1 VGDLPVAQ
9 VEQAFQR
16 YFNVKA
22 TKRLAKRKPAS
33 LYKPM
38 QKQLLRPVKQAKCAI
53 GRPAYPIHHPDRIP
67 FFLLVN
73 MLGGPGMNSRLNMAL
88 REKHGYVYSIEA
100 HYMSYSDTGMFAV
113 FFGTKPSKLDRCM
126 ELVQR
131 ELDKFCDK
139 PLTIRQLNAAKEQL
153 KGQLAMAE
161 ENNQSL
167 MMMMGRSMLDLN
179 RVPSLEEI
187 FAIIEGV
194 SATDINRVAREMF
207 NAKGLSYLTM
217 VPN

>member
-1 VGDLPVAQ
+1 
-9 VEQAFQR
+9 
-16 YFNVKA
+16 
-22 TKRLAKRKPAS
+22 
-33 LYKPM
+33 
-38 QKQLLRPVKQAKCAI
+38 
-53 GRPAYPIHHPDRIP
+53 
-67 FFLLVN
+67 
-73 MLGGPGMNSRLNMAL
+73 
-88 REKHGYVYSIEA
+88 
-100 HYMSYSDTGMFAV
+100 
-113 FFGTKPSKLDRCM
+113 M

>member
-1 VGDLPVAQ
+1 
-9 VEQAFQR
+9 
-16 YFNVKA
+16 
-22 TKRLAKRKPAS
+22 
-33 LYKPM
+33 
-38 QKQLLRPVKQAKCAI
+38 
-53 GRPAYPIHHPDRIP
+53 
-67 FFLLVN
+67 
-73 MLGGPGMNSRLNMAL
+73 MNSRLNMAL

-113 FFGTKPSKLDRCM
+113 FFGTKPSKLERCM
-126 ELVQR
+126 QLVQR

-139 PLTIRQLNAAKEQL
+139 PLTVRQLNAAKEQL

-187 FAIIEGV
+187 FNIIDGV
-194 SATDINRVAREMF
+194 SAKDINRVALEMF
-207 NAKGLSYLTM
+207 NPKGLSYLTM